1 LELAD
6 LPEWA
11 ALDPVLSRRHDE
23 LWLRSLEI
31 SQREEVA
38 RMCDA
43 VNAEPLGASD
53 LARHRARESEYFAD
67 IGVLPS
73 ERHEL
78 ERAIQASIARGCD
91 LTLAEVLALLGTHGS
106 NSSELSRSARAG

>member
-1 LELAD
+1 LELSD

-31 SQREEVA
+31 SQREQIA
-38 RMCDA
+38 QMCDA
-43 VNAEPLGASD
+43 VNAELRSASD
-53 LARHRARESEYFAD
+53 LARHRAREADYLAD
-67 IGVLPS
+67 IGVLPN
-73 ERHEL
+73 ERHDL

-91 LTLAEVLALLGTHGS
+91 LTLAEVLALFGTHGS
-106 NSSELSRSARAG
+106 SSSALPRSARAG